1 MGRKIVNLR
10 SLVGLVVI
18 VLVGVVSVSA
28 HDGLHE
34 QIAEVTAR
42 IRRDPKNAALY
53 LKRGELYRL
62 HRDWTR
68 AAADYDRAARL
79 RPRLAEIDFARGRM
93 LFEAGRLR
101 PAQIALDRFL
111 HGQPEHL
118 EALITRG
125 RVLVR
130 LGQHAAGARDFTEAI
145 ARSPEPELFLERAQ
159 ALSAGGAAHLDE
171 ALRGL
176 DEGIAKHG
184 PLVTLQLYA
193 IDLELR
199 RKHYDA
205 ALARLETVAA
215 QSPRRETWLARRGEI
230 LTLAG
235 RAHEARAA
243 FAAALAAV
251 ESLPASRRRTR
262 AVTELEARLRAA
274 LAHSDNR

>member
-1 MGRKIVNLR
+1 MGRKCFNLR
-10 SLVGLVVI
+10 WLVGLLVI
-18 VLVGVVSVSA
+18 VLGGVVNVSA

-42 IRRDPKNAALY
+42 IRRDPKNAELY

-79 RPRLAEIDFARGRM
+79 RPHLAEIDFARGRM
-93 LFEAGRLR
+93 LFEAGRPR

-111 HGQPEHL
+111 HGQPEHV
-118 EALITRG
+118 EALITRA

-130 LGQHAAGARDFTEAI
+130 LGQRAAGARDFTEAL

-159 ALSAGGAAHLDE
+159 ALSAEGGAHLDE

-176 DEGIAKHG
+176 DEGIARHG

-199 RKHYDA
+199 QRRYDA

-215 QSPRRETWLARRGEI
+215 QSPRKESWLARRGEI
-230 LTLAG
+230 LAQAG
-235 RAHEARAA
+235 RAVEARQA

-251 ESLPASRRRTR
+251 ESLPAPRRRTR
-262 AVTELEARLRAA
+262 AVTALEARVRAA
-274 LAHSDNR
+274 LAQADNR

>member
-10 SLVGLVVI
+10 TLVGLVII
-18 VLVGVVSVSA
+18 VLVGVVNVSA

-79 RPRLAEIDFARGRM
+79 HPRLAEIDFARGRM
-93 LFEAGRLR
+93 LFEAGRPR

-111 HGQPEHL
+111 HEQPDHL

-159 ALSAGGAAHLDE
+159 ALSAGGGAHLDE

-176 DEGIAKHG
+176 DEGIARHG

-205 ALARLETVAA
+205 VLARLETVAA
-215 QSPRRETWLARRGEI
+215 QSPRKETWLARRGEI
-230 LTLAG
+230 LALAG

-251 ESLPASRRRTR
+251 ESLPASRRRTG
-262 AVTELEARLRAA
+262 AVTELEARVRAA